1 MARGNTSTAHV
12 VITME
17 GKQALDFMKQLQQ
30 QAQRVRDELEQMEQT
45 GQQGTDGYNKKVE
58 ELRSME
64 RAIQQNRSAYID
76 LNQVVNNLQNTSLLK
91 LQKALKEVRKQM
103 YALDPEKLA
112 REGRNYRQELAR
124 LQAQYTAI
132 DNQIGEVTGQW
143 RRQDG
148 AIMSVIKR
156 LTAYVS
162 VYGGFNLVTGQLSKV
177 FSRNLEFSDQLADIR
192 KTTGLSTQAVEQLS
206 EAIMKIDT
214 RSSVQE
220 LHNLA
225 YEAGRLGIGNQG
237 ADAVLGFVRAAD
249 KLNVALKEDL
259 GDDAIIQLTKMADVM
274 GLTKKMGVEK
284 SLLSIGSA
292 INELSQN
299 STASGEFMTNY
310 ASRLSGIAS
319 QAHLTVDELL
329 GLAAASDAT
338 GQEVEVSATAMN
350 KFVVQLQTHYKTV
363 AQAAGI
369 SEEAL
374 HQMLT
379 MGKTTDAVVTV
390 LEALGNKGGL
400 SMLAPLMKDMGSD
413 GARLTAS
420 LATMA
425 SNIDL
430 VKQQLEIAKEA
441 FEENISVTNEF
452 NIRNE
457 TAAAI
462 MERMRNS
469 WDKMFTNS
477 SNVGVV
483 RDMAQELYE
492 LSNALQQNSAFLG
505 TLNAAMNLLIFTVKT
520 LLSMAPALALF
531 FSMKGLILLA
541 SNIKAN
547 LIPGLR
553 NLAIAFTGSGA
564 AANGAAAATTRMGA
578 AVRGVTA
585 LLKSNV
591 FILAVS
597 AIAALAY
604 KLAKVSTE
612 LSLAEKNLQSF
623 NEGVKDFEK
632 TSHAAGIE
640 ANILFNRL
648 KEADKESKEGKKLR
662 DQINQQYG
670 KYLPN
675 LLTEKSSL
683 EEIATAQ
690 ETVNTKLRQA
700 LALKA
705 KNQAMDEAGQTF
717 TPKMAE
723 ATSRLQEIYT
733 GAKIGGVG
741 ENDIQFLIK
750 RTQQLYDAGKSYAEI
765 KQQVWDELY
774 KVDEQFGYSGRS
786 AELVAAKKVKEDSTY
801 QIDEDKKNNN
811 RGLLRSQMGAMQ
823 EAVNKYV
830 ANFWNQNKAV
840 ERAAETYDPII
851 KGYMETDDNGAPYT
865 IVEAE
870 KDKKERSA
878 LKAAKD
884 EYKAIMAAIEI
895 FYKQQE
901 QVINESYLKKKI
913 TTTQREQELADIEDR
928 FRRSRIAADEA
939 LLDRPGAI
947 GKWQEE
953 LQRMKRENISMT
965 EDTTAALKN
974 LWGKNLKDIGDK
986 LRKFGDGEMDG
997 IWKNLETDKTKI
1009 QQQAIDLQLEIEKI
1023 LRQYDFE
1030 AQVTEKFTSAMQKL
1044 GILFPKMT
1052 DDVKKDTEVVMSE
1065 LQSLYPK
1072 LFDID
1077 INTDKGLDSF
1087 KELLTNA
1094 SGLGAK
1100 FVEMNKNNLHLLY
1113 YQALEYGDA
1122 MTEAGEKARDR
1133 GVKVADI
1140 LYKQSGR
1147 QGANEANVK
1156 REEKAVD
1163 VYKSAQSLGLASD
1176 IMVQDQEV
1184 KMYEARLEAAK
1195 DYYTY
1200 LQSVGADTKD
1210 AELKVQ
1216 EASAELA
1223 AAMVEKVKEQ
1233 FDVLRSYGGNLED
1246 FGTEFGEAIFG
1257 GLEDRQDAF
1266 ENFVKAIG
1274 KTTQELIMNWVKQ
1287 KIEHA
1292 ILRQAMVKMEQDSQE
1307 EMTDASIKGSKDEK
1321 KAIEKGGKDIL
1332 KTSARAAKKRAGLL
1346 KEEKKEEADIEKE
1359 GQEQQTDL
1367 VQASGEIQQA
1377 VTSEIGNAIVSEK
1390 KEQTAENVST
1400 EAKGAQ
1406 AKTTLGIAE
1415 AASKTLGELGWWG
1428 IPLVAVTTALL
1439 NGLLSAAMSKIGSL
1453 FGGSSDTG
1461 AATPTKFVTGMLTYD
1476 SGNVQSV
1483 LGSDGH
1489 VYSARMGGVNGS
1501 GIVSVPTLTNVGGQ
1515 AALVGEQGPEIV
1527 IGRATT
1533 RAMMQNNP
1541 ALLAGLVSFDKMY
1554 SGRGFRTY
1562 AGGNVQQYGAN
1573 GEQLSPEE
1581 QEAQQTQRI
1590 MAAVSAALLP
1600 TIEQMGNALKDSNR
1614 TNAALRERLN
1624 QPFNL
1629 SINKY
1634 GRGGLVEEVA
1644 SGLEQEKRS
1653 GRSETVRRLFGSVK
1667 K

>member
-1 MARGNTSTAHV
+1 MARAGNTSTAHV

-30 QAQRVRDELEQMEQT
+30 QAQHTRQELQQMEAA
-45 GQQGTDGYNKKVE
+45 GQQGTDDYKDKVE
-58 ELRSME
+58 ELKRLE
-64 RAIQQNRSAYID
+64 RAVQQNRSAYID

-112 REGRNYRQELAR
+112 REGRNYRQELSR

-132 DNQIGEVTGQW
+132 DNQIGELTGQW

-162 VYGGFNLVTGQLSKV
+162 VYGGFNMVTNQLGKM
-177 FSRNLEFSDQLADIR
+177 FSSNMEFSDQLADIR
-192 KTTGLSTQAVEQLS
+192 KTTGLSTQAVNELS
-206 EAIMKIDT
+206 AAIMNIDT

-292 INELSQN
+292 INELAQN
-299 STASGEFMTNY
+299 STANGDFMTNY
-310 ASRLSGIAS
+310 ASRISGIAS
-319 QAHLTVDELL
+319 QAHMTVDELL

-338 GQEVEVSATAMN
+338 GQEIEVSATAMN
-350 KFVVQLQTHYKTV
+350 KFVVQLQTHYRTV
-363 AQAAGI
+363 ANAAGI

-374 HQMLT
+374 HKMLT
-379 MGKTTDAVVTV
+379 MGKTTEAVIMV
-390 LEALGNKGGL
+390 LEALGQKGGL
-400 SMLAPLMKDMGSD
+400 SMIAPLMKDMGSD

-462 MERMRNS
+462 MERMKNS

-477 SNVGVV
+477 QNVGVV
-483 RDMAQELYE
+483 RDLAQEMYE
-492 LSNALQQNSAFLG
+492 LSNTLQQNSLFLG
-505 TLNAAMNLLIFTVKT
+505 TLNAAMNTLIFTIKA
-520 LLSMAPALALF
+520 LLAMSPYLVAF

-547 LIPGLR
+547 IVPALR
-553 NLAIAFTGSGA
+553 NLGMAFSGA
-564 AANGAAAATTRMGA
+564 GVAATGATAATTRFGA

-591 FILAVS
+591 FILAASV
-597 AIAALAY
+597 IAAIAY
-604 KLAKVSTE
+604 KLIQVSQE
-612 LSLAEKNLQSF
+612 LTLAEKNLQSF

-648 KEADKESKEGKKLR
+648 KEADKGSKERRKLMT
-662 DQINQQYG
+662 QINEQYG

-705 KNQAMDEAGQTF
+705 KNQAMDEAGQMF

-750 RTQQLYDAGKSYAEI
+750 RTQQLYDAGEDYATI
-765 KQQVWDELY
+765 KEKVWKELY
-774 KVDEQFGYSGRS
+774 HTDWQSGIMGRS
-786 AELVAAKKVKEDSTY
+786 ATLMQAKRADGAPD
-801 QIDEDKKNNN
+801 Q
-811 RGLLRSQMGAMQ
+811 GLLRSQMGDMQ
-823 EAVNKYV
+823 EAVNQYI
-830 ANFWNQNKAV
+830 ANFWNQNKAI
-840 ERAAETYDPII
+840 ERASKKYDPLIGDYTEKI
-851 KGYMETDDNGAPYT
+851 EDGAPYT

-870 KDKKERSA
+870 DDKKKRAA

-884 EYKAIMAAIEI
+884 EYKAIMAAIEV

-901 QVINESYLKKKI
+901 QVVNENYLKKKI
-913 TTTQREQELADIEDR
+913 TTTQREQEIADIQDR

-939 LLDRPGAI
+939 LLDRPGAFDGWI
-947 GKWQEE
+947 KE
-953 LQRMKRENISMT
+953 LWRMEQENISMT
-965 EDTTAALKN
+965 EDTTQALDN
-974 LWGKNLKDIGDK
+974 LWSKNLKDIGDK
-986 LRKFGDGEMDG
+986 LRRFGDGEMDG

-1009 QQQAIDLQLEIEKI
+1009 QEQAIKLAQEVEKI
-1023 LRQYDFE
+1023 INQYDFE
-1030 AQVTEKFTSAMQKL
+1030 AQVTEKFIAAMQKL
-1044 GILFPKMT
+1044 NIFFPQLTANMK
-1052 DDVKKDTEVVMSE
+1052 EGSE
-1065 LQSLYPK
+1065 KAMEGLHSIYPK
-1072 LFDID
+1072 LFSID
-1077 INTDKGLDSF
+1077 INTDEGLASF
-1087 KELLTNA
+1087 RKLLQEA
-1094 SGLGAK
+1094 GGLGEQMLK
-1100 FVEMNKNNLHLLY
+1100 LEGEKLQLLY
-1113 YQALEYGDA
+1113 YKTLEYGDA
-1122 MTEAGEKARDR
+1122 MVEAQKKARDR
-1133 GVKVADI
+1133 SVKVGTAAYQQSDQ
-1140 LYKQSGR
+1140 YKQDKQRIST
-1147 QGANEANVK
+1147 NEK
-1156 REEKAVD
+1156 TVD
-1163 VYKSAQSLGLASD
+1163 VYKSAEALGLASD

-1184 KMYEARLEAAK
+1184 KLYEARLEAAK
-1195 DYYTY
+1195 NYYEY
-1200 LQSVGADTKD
+1200 LQSTGRDTTE
-1210 AELKVQ
+1210 AEIQLQ
-1216 EASAELA
+1216 EATSELA
-1223 AAMVEKVKEQ
+1223 AALVEKTKEQ
-1233 FDVLRSYGGNLED
+1233 FDVLRSYGKNFED
-1246 FGTEFGEAIFG
+1246 FGTDFGEAVFG
-1257 GLEDRQDAF
+1257 SITDRQDAF
-1266 ENFVKAIG
+1266 EGFVKAIG

-1292 ILRQAMVKMEQDSQE
+1292 ILRKAMVKTEEESQD
-1307 EMTDASIKGSKDEK
+1307 EMTDASKKGSKDES
-1321 KAIEKGGKDIL
+1321 KAIEKGGKDVL
-1332 KTSARAAKKRAGLL
+1332 KTMARAAKKRAGLL
-1346 KEEKKEEADIEKE
+1346 KEEKKEEVKVEE
-1359 GQEQQTDL
+1359 QGQEQQTAL
-1367 VQASGEIQQA
+1367 VEAGGEIQAA
-1377 VTSEIGNAIVSEK
+1377 VTDQIGNAIVSK
-1390 KEQTAENVST
+1390 KKQQAAENVST
-1400 EAKGAQ
+1400 EASETSAN
-1406 AKTTLGIAE
+1406 ATMGIAS
-1415 AASKTLGELGWWG
+1415 AAAKTLGELGWWG
-1428 IPLVAVTTALL
+1428 IPLVAVVTALI
-1439 NGLLSAAMSKIGSL
+1439 NGLLSAAMSKVGSL
-1453 FGGSSDTG
+1453 FSGSEAKG
-1461 AATPTKFVTGMLTYD
+1461 ATAPTKLVTGMLTYD

-1483 LGSDGH
+1483 LGSDGN
-1489 VYSARMGGVNGS
+1489 VYSARVGGVNGS
-1501 GIVSVPTLTNVGGQ
+1501 GIVSVPTLTNVNGQ

-1533 RAMMQNNP
+1533 RALMQNNP
-1541 ALLAGLVSFDKMY
+1541 GLLAGLVQFDKMY

-1573 GEQLSPEE
+1573 GEPISPEE
-1581 QEAQQTQRI
+1581 QERQQVERI
-1590 MAAVSAALLP
+1590 MSVVTATLLP
-1600 TIEQMGNALKDSNR
+1600 TLEGIDRSIAASNR
-1614 TNAALRERLN
+1614 TNAALHERLK
-1624 QPFNL
+1624 QPINAT
-1629 SINKY
+1629 INKY
-1634 GRGGLVEEVA
+1634 GRGGLVDEVA
-1644 SGLEQEKRS
+1644 TGLEQEKKS
-1653 GRSETVRRLFGSVK
+1653 GRNDTVRRLFGSR
-1667 K
+1667 

>member
-30 QAQRVRDELEQMEQT
+30 QAQRVRDELQQMEQT

-132 DNQIGEVTGQW
+132 DNQIGQVTGQW

-148 AIMSVIKR
+148 AIMSVIRR

-162 VYGGFNLVTGQLSKV
+162 VYGGWNLVTNQLSKV
-177 FSRNLEFSDQLADIR
+177 FSRNLEFSDQLADIQ

-206 EAIMKIDT
+206 ESIMKIDT

-292 INELSQN
+292 INELAQN
-299 STASGEFMTNY
+299 STANGDFMTNY
-310 ASRLSGIAS
+310 ASRISGIAS
-319 QAHLTVDELL
+319 QAHMTVDELL

-338 GQEVEVSATAMN
+338 GQEIEVSATAMN

-379 MGKTTDAVVTV
+379 MGKTTEAVVTV
-390 LEALGNKGGL
+390 LEALGEKGGL
-400 SMLAPLMKDMGSD
+400 SMIAPLMKDMGSD

-441 FEENISVTNEF
+441 FDENISVTNEF

-483 RDMAQELYE
+483 RDLAQELYE

-505 TLNAAMNLLIFTVKT
+505 TLNAAMNLLIFTIKT
-520 LLSMAPALALF
+520 LLNMAPALALI
-531 FSMKGLILLA
+531 FSMKGIILLA

-553 NLAIAFTGSGA
+553 NLAMAFTGAGV

-591 FILAVS
+591 FILAAS

-604 KLAKVSTE
+604 KLVQVSQE

-648 KEADKESKEGKKLR
+648 KEADNGSKERKKLM

-733 GAKIGGVG
+733 GAKIGGLG

-750 RTQQLYDAGKSYAEI
+750 RTQQLYDAGEDYATI
-765 KQQVWDELY
+765 KEKVWKELY
-774 KVDEQFGYSGRS
+774 HTDWQSGIMGRS
-786 AELVAAKKVKEDSTY
+786 ASLMQAKRADGAAD
-801 QIDEDKKNNN
+801 Q
-811 RGLLRSQMGAMQ
+811 GLLRSQMGNVQ
-823 EAVNKYV
+823 EAVNQYI

-840 ERAAETYDPII
+840 ERAAKKYDPLIGNYTEKI
-851 KGYMETDDNGAPYT
+851 ESGAPYT

-870 KDKKERSA
+870 DDKEGKARRSA

-884 EYKAIMAAIEI
+884 EHKAVMAAIEI
-895 FYKQQE
+895 YYKQQQ
-901 QVINESYLKKKI
+901 QVINDAYLNKKI
-913 TTTQREQELADIEDR
+913 TIAQREQELADIEMR
-928 FRRSRIAADEA
+928 FAESRYAARAFLHNE
-939 LLDRPGAI
+939 PGAEE
-947 GKWQEE
+947 KWY
-953 LQRMKRENISMT
+953 ENLTKMQDENLSHT
-965 EDTTAALKN
+965 ERTNAALKN
-974 LWGKNLKDIGDK
+974 LWDKDLQDIGDR
-986 LRKFGDGEMDG
+986 LRRFGEGEMDG
-997 IWKNLETDKTKI
+997 IWKEMETDLTKI
-1009 QQQAIDLQLEIEKI
+1009 QETKIKFAEEVEQI

-1030 AQVTEKFTSAMQKL
+1030 AQVTEKFIAALQKL
-1044 GILFPKMT
+1044 NIFFPSMT
-1052 DDVKKDTEVVMSE
+1052 ENMKEGAAQAMAD
-1065 LQSLYPK
+1065 LNAIYPK
-1072 LFDID
+1072 LFSID
-1077 INTDKGLDSF
+1077 INTEEGMASFKKLLSEAKGLST
-1087 KELLTNA
+1087 ETL
-1094 SGLGAK
+1094 
-1100 FVEMNKNNLHLLY
+1100 NLAAQDLQLLY
-1113 YQALEYGDA
+1113 YKTLEYGDA
-1122 MTEAGEKARDR
+1122 MVEAQEKARDR
-1133 GVKVADI
+1133 GVKVGTAAYEQTDQ
-1140 LYKQSGR
+1140 YKGNQKR
-1147 QGANEANVK
+1147 VK
-1156 REEKAVD
+1156 TAEETVN
-1163 VYKSAQSLGLASD
+1163 VYKSAEALGLASD

-1184 KMYEARLEAAK
+1184 KLYEARLQAAQ
-1195 DYYTY
+1195 DYYNY
-1200 LQSVGADTKD
+1200 LQSTGRDTKE
-1210 AELKVQ
+1210 AELQLQ
-1216 EASAELA
+1216 EATAELA
-1223 AAMVEKVKEQ
+1223 SAMVEKTKEQ
-1233 FDVLRSYGGNLED
+1233 FDVLRSYGKNLED
-1246 FGTEFGEAIFG
+1246 FGTDFGEAIFG
-1257 GLEDRQDAF
+1257 SIDDRRDALED
-1266 ENFVKAIG
+1266 FVRAIG

-1292 ILRQAMVKMEQDSQE
+1292 ILRKAMVKMEQQAQKQ
-1307 EMTDASIKGSKDEK
+1307 MTGAVE
-1321 KAIEKGGKDIL
+1321 
-1332 KTSARAAKKRAGLL
+1332 
-1346 KEEKKEEADIEKE
+1346 E
-1359 GQEQQTDL
+1359 GQEAEATLVEAGQAAITNAVTQMGAQA
-1367 VQASGEIQQA
+1367 VQAKKTQA
-1377 VTSEIGNAIVSEK
+1377 
-1390 KEQTAENVST
+1390 AENVST
-1400 EAKGAQ
+1400 EAAETSANATMGIASGA
-1406 AKTTLGIAE
+1406 AKTI
-1415 AASKTLGELGWWG
+1415 GELGWWG
-1428 IPLVAVTTALL
+1428 IPLVAVITALI
-1439 NGLLSAAMSKIGSL
+1439 NGLLSMAMSKVGSL
-1453 FGGSSDTG
+1453 FGGSAQG
-1461 AATPTKFVTGMLTYD
+1461 ATAPTKLVTGMLTYD

-1489 VYSARMGGVNGS
+1489 VYSARVGGVNGS

-1573 GEQLSPEE
+1573 GEQLTPEE
-1581 QEAQQTQRI
+1581 QEAQQIERI
-1590 MAAVSAALLP
+1590 MSVVSATLMPALEGM
-1600 TIEQMGNALKDSNR
+1600 TRAMNESNR
-1614 TNAALRERLN
+1614 TTNALRERLN
-1624 QPFNL
+1624 QPFNTII
-1629 SINKY
+1629 SKY
-1634 GRGGLVEEVA
+1634 GRGGLVDEVA
-1644 SGLEQEKRS
+1644 SGLEQEKKS
-1653 GRSETVRRLFGSVK
+1653 GRNETVRRLFGSVK